1 MRLDLS
7 VPMRCRCSWNARRAS
22 TIAVSL
28 LALGLVLAACT
39 GSPVAG
45 HSRAALQRA
54 KAAGVERAST
64 PSSAAA
70 GDPNPPASKPP
81 ALALSTVERSDAARI
96 NLTIGDFPAGWRA
109 APGNASGSGSLPA
122 CSGLDRIALTSPVA
136 SPEYGLVT
144 GSASAGT
151 ATAGSTASAGTLF
164 AGSSVMF
171 AKDPAAAGQLVTIL
185 GDPST
190 LACIRH
196 SASAATSGGSS
207 LATVARVDV
216 SVPGVR
222 SVAFAVI
229 PTGVR
234 MPYTLRAVIFSKGSA
249 VVEAIFGGSGEAFP
263 TALEQALLGELAARA

>member
-1 MRLDLS
+1 MVTDHGARATHETS
-7 VPMRCRCSWNARRAS
+7 RGSCSWGARRPS
-22 TIAVSL
+22 TIAMSL

-39 GSPVAG
+39 GSPPAG
-45 HSRAALQRA
+45 HSRPAVQRA

-64 PSSAAA
+64 SSSPTA
-70 GDPNPPASKPP
+70 GDPKPP
-81 ALALSTVERSDAARI
+81 ALALSAAERSDAARI

-109 APGNASGSGSLPA
+109 APGNTSGSGSLPA
-122 CSGLDRIALTSPVA
+122 CSGLDRIALTAPVA

-144 GSASAGT
+144 GSASPGT
-151 ATAGSTASAGTLF
+151 ATVGSTAAAGTLF

-222 SVAFAVI
+222 SVAFAVV
-229 PTGVR
+229 PTGAR
-234 MPYTLRAVIFSKGSA
+234 MPYTLRAVIFSKGSV

-263 TALEQALLGELAARA
+263 TAFEHALLGKLAARA

>member
-1 MRLDLS
+1 MLVGCPPAIDHRNVAPRARAGARRVHRLAAGGS
-7 VPMRCRCSWNARRAS
+7 FPRCSTAGQGRRRRAS
-22 TIAVSL
+22 LDAVF
-28 LALGLVLAACT
+28 
-39 GSPVAG
+39 P
-45 HSRAALQRA
+45 
-54 KAAGVERAST
+54 K
-64 PSSAAA
+64 A
-70 GDPNPPASKPP
+70 GDPKPP
-81 ALALSTVERSDAARI
+81 ALALSAAERSDAARI

-109 APGNASGSGSLPA
+109 EPGNTSGYGRSLPA
-122 CSGLDRIALTSPVA
+122 CSGLDRIALTPPVA

-144 GSASAGT
+144 GSASPGT
-151 ATAGSTASAGTLF
+151 ATGGSTAPAGTLF

-222 SVAFAVI
+222 SVAFAVV
-229 PTGVR
+229 PTGAR
-234 MPYTLRAVIFSKGSA
+234 MPYTLRAVIFSKGSV

-263 TALEQALLGELAARA
+263 TALEHALLGKLAARA